1 MKISIIPR
9 INMKIL
15 KNSFLINN
23 IIKQYYLTEI
33 LINVNIKKYRKLI
46 VQSIS
51 KKLFILCSKETN
63 PNKFN
68 S

>member
-23 IIKQYYLTEI
+23 IIKQYYLPEI
-33 LINVNIKKYRKLI
+33 LINVN
-46 VQSIS
+46 
-51 KKLFILCSKETN
+51 KEI
-63 PNKFN
+63 
-68 S
+68 